1 MCIRTSP
8 HLGPRFIRQLHKLRI
23 AEISLA
29 SARFFFFFFYGCAV
43 WILTKICLFICW
55 QRSDCYFLFN
65 SVHLLSL
72 WYSTS
77 CKNWRGQ
84 KKKNPHSSAII
95 IVSLSFLFIF
105 YNNELHSW
113 RSCALW
119 NGVRIII
126 TIALYKYITEHWV
139 VVVNSWNER
148 VLLLL
153 NGKTNVYKIKF
164 AFVFISSYL
173 VAVFYF
179 SWFSL
184 FLYYSQ
190 SLHVRLIGSAV

>member
-1 MCIRTSP
+1 MAVLC
-8 HLGPRFIRQLHKLRI
+8 GFWQRF
-23 AEISLA
+23 
-29 SARFFFFFFYGCAV
+29 V
-43 WILTKICLFICW
+43 CLFVGSAAIVTFYSI
-55 QRSDCYFLFN
+55 QYIYFHYD
-65 SVHLLSL
+65 SQHPV
-72 WYSTS
+72 
-77 CKNWRGQ
+77 KIEGD
-84 KKKNPHSSAII
+84 KKKNPHSSAIM

-126 TIALYKYITEHWV
+126 TIALDQYITEHWV